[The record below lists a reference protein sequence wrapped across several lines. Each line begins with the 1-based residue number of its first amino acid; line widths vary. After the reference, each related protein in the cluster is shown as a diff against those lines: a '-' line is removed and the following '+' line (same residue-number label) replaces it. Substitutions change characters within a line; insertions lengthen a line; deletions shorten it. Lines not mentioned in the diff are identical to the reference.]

1 MNNLEDADTKE
12 RTAWRESRTMIDIGV
27 VYGRF
32 QILHLKHLEYILA
45 AKMRCRKLYVGI
57 SFPDE
62 SYIQEDSEMDEERK
76 KSSNPLTYFER
87 FEMIR
92 DCLIDFKVPREAFD
106 IIPFPIERPEYL
118 RQYLPKDAVCF
129 LSICDEKTKRD
140 EEVLRSMGYAAEVLW
155 RRNESEKGI
164 TGTQVRQRI
173 LADEK
178 WNDLVPK
185 SVYEYI
191 ISNGIDNRIKYTK

>member
-1 MNNLEDADTKE
+1 
-12 RTAWRESRTMIDIGV
+12 MIDVGV

-57 SFPDE
+57 TFPDG
-62 SYIQEDSEMDEERK
+62 SYIGEDPEMDEEGK
-76 KSSNPLTYFER
+76 KSANPLTYFER

-92 DCLIDFKVPREAFD
+92 DCLLDFKVPREAFD
-106 IIPFPIERPEYL
+106 IIPFPMEREENL
-118 RQYLPKDAVCF
+118 RQYMPNDAVCF
-129 LSICDEKTKRD
+129 LSICDAKTERD
-140 EEVLRSMGYAAEVLW
+140 EKLLKSMGYAAEVLW
-155 RRNESEKGI
+155 RRNESDKGI

-178 WNDLVPK
+178 WSDLVPK

>member
-12 RTAWRESRTMIDIGV
+12 KTAWRESGKMIDVGV

-32 QILHLKHLEYILA
+32 QVLHLKHLEYILA

-57 SFPDE
+57 TFPDG
-62 SYIQEDSEMDEERK
+62 SCIQEDSEMDEERK

-92 DCLIDFKVPREAFD
+92 DCLLDFKVPREAFD

-118 RQYLPKDAVCF
+118 RQYVPEDAVCF

-155 RRNESEKGI
+155 RRDESEKGI

-191 ISNGIDNRIKYTK
+191 ISHGIDNRIKYTK